1 MKKYLLVSMMV
12 LGLGTVAMAKGNNG
26 HDGHKM
32 SYDGMEHNNSGK
44 MMLDKCQTKEEKAL
58 MKEKMRTNPKFKEG
72 KIKLQ
77 ENKVAMMKE
86 MAKENPDF
94 SNVEKINKDRANI
107 EAEMK
112 TEQMKMRYEMLKAK
126 KTTN

>member
-1 MKKYLLVSMMV
+1 MKKFLLVSIMT

-26 HDGHKM
+26 HRM
-32 SYDGMEHNNSGK
+32 SVDGMGHNNGGK
-44 MMLDKCQTKEEKAL
+44 MMMGKCQTSEEKAL
-58 MKEKMRTNPKFKEG
+58 MREKMRTNPKLQEG
-72 KIKLQ
+72 RIKLQ

-94 SNVEKINKDRANI
+94 SNIEKINKERANI
-107 EAEMK
+107 QAEMK
-112 TEQMKMRYEMLKAK
+112 TEQMKMRYEMLKTN